1 MLEIGQTKKI
11 FDQSEAQSLLPLVQA
26 VTEKHQQQL
35 QPIQERLN
43 RMLSN
48 DPRRKHLE
56 VDFADVVSRW
66 RIKVQQLGV
75 LVTDLWVVGFDV
87 GEGVLSWKY
96 PELSLGFFIAHASP
110 EKRLKLSDYIDEYD
124 PDWAC

>member
-11 FDQSEAQSLLPLVQA
+11 FDHSEAQALLPLIQT
-26 VTEKHQQQL
+26 VTEKHKRQL
-35 QPIQERLN
+35 LPIQERLN

-56 VDFADVVSRW
+56 MDFADVVSRW

-75 LVTDLWVVGFDV
+75 LVTDLWVIGFDV

-96 PELSLGFFIAHASP
+96 PELSLSYFVVHSDPQRRI
-110 EKRLKLSDYIDEYD
+110 KLVDYIDEFD
-124 PDWAC
+124 PDWAR

>member
-1 MLEIGQTKKI
+1 
-11 FDQSEAQSLLPLVQA
+11 LLPLIQT
-26 VTEKHQQQL
+26 VTEKHKRQL
-35 QPIQERLN
+35 LPIQERLN

-56 VDFADVVSRW
+56 MDFADVVSRW

-75 LVTDLWVVGFDV
+75 LVTDLWVIGFDV

-96 PELSLGFFIAHASP
+96 PELSLSYFVVHSDPQRRI
-110 EKRLKLSDYIDEYD
+110 KLVDYIDEFD
-124 PDWAC
+124 PDWAR